1 MPFLLSLAVGDL
13 VFAYIGPGAGLSAL
27 GALLAVSVAVIVA
40 LFGFVWYPLRR
51 LLRTMKRNRPSCAEG
66 RRDVAQNAIDSM
78 EPPAG
83 SPAS

>member
-1 MPFLLSLAVGDL
+1 MPFVFTLAVGNL
-13 VFAYIGPGAGLSAL
+13 VFGYIGPGAGLSAL
-27 GALLAVSVAVIVA
+27 GALLAVSLAVIVA

-51 LLRTMKRNRPSCAEG
+51 LRRTIKRNRPSRAEG
-66 RRDVAQNAIDSM
+66 RRDVERNALESM